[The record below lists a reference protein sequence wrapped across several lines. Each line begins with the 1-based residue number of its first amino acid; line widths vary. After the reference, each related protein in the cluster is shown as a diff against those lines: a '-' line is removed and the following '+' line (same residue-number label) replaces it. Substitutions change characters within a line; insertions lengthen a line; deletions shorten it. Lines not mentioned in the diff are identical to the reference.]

1 MTTEN
6 KRRTPPPPPPKRPQ
20 RRGSGLG
27 DLFSLDSE
35 ASSRMLLIG
44 GVVLVL
50 LLAAG
55 FIGYGYY
62 DSVLKPRHRTVLGAA
77 GINISYEAMRR
88 HMLYDAIQNPSYLQ
102 SQAAV
107 EALPQAA
114 YNELLDE
121 IILVKHGPSDQGINV
136 SDEDLDAALRAR
148 VGVAKDA
155 TQQQFATAFRAA
167 LDKSKLHE
175 DEYRRMVLADV
186 IKTRLQQKFTSEL
199 PATLPQAK
207 VDVIQLGTKDDA
219 DKALARLKAGEDF
232 ATVAKEVSIEANPS
246 APGGVHDYQLE
257 GQMNTYYSGFAF
269 SAPVGQL
276 SDVITAGTGNAQ
288 TFYIVRVEDR
298 SDKPLTDQQKPGEAQ
313 RRYNQW
319 LADSQGHMAVTNKWD
334 QQAQTDA
341 LVWVLQNLPEPTAVP
356 VQPTQPVSGVTVT
369 TGGTPVAVGTA
380 PAQPPANPQDSGNNP
395 SVPTGPVAPGGGN
408 GQ

>member
-1 MTTEN
+1 MTTES
-6 KRRTPPPPPPKRPQ
+6 KRRTPPPPPPKRP
-20 RRGSGLG
+20 RRRSGLS
-27 DLFSLDSE
+27 DIFSLDSD

-50 LLAAG
+50 VLAAG

-62 DSVLKPRHRTVLGAA
+62 ATVIKPRHRTVLGAA
-77 GINISYEAMRR
+77 GVNISYEAMRR
-88 HMLYDAIQNPSYLQ
+88 HMLYDVVQNASYLQ

-107 EALPQAA
+107 STLPQAA
-114 YNELLDE
+114 YDELVDE
-121 IILVKHGPSDQGINV
+121 IILVKRGPSDQGITV
-136 SDEDLDAALRAR
+136 SDDDIDTALRAR
-148 VGVAKDA
+148 IGVAKDA
-155 TQQQFATAFRAA
+155 NQQQFATAFRGA
-167 LDKSKLHE
+167 LSNSKLNE

-186 IKTRLQQKFTSEL
+186 IKTKIQQKITQAL

-207 VDVIQLGTKDDA
+207 VAVIQLNTKDDA
-219 DKALARLKAGEDF
+219 DKALTRLKAGEDF
-232 ATVAKEVSIEANPS
+232 ATVAKDVSIEPDKATT
-246 APGGVHDYQLE
+246 GGTHDYQLE
-257 GQMNTYYSGFAF
+257 GEMNTFYSGFAF

-276 SDVITAGTGNAQ
+276 SDVITAGSDQAQ

-319 LADSQGHMAVTNKWD
+319 LEDQKGHLSISNHWD

-341 LVWVLQNLPEPTAVP
+341 LVWVLQNIPAPTAVP
-356 VQPTQPVSGVTVT
+356 AQPTQPASGVTVT
-369 TGGTPVAVGTA
+369 AGGTAVAVGTA

-395 SVPTGPVAPGGGN
+395 AVPTAPVAPGGGN